1 MRPLITALTCLMLF
15 TTPVVAGE
23 SEDEVAA
30 YKAGDYQKV
39 FRLFKLLAE
48 LGNTS
53 VQYNFGLMYDNGDGI
68 PEDDIKAVHRY
79 SNAAENGLHVL
90 R

>member
-1 MRPLITALTCLMLF
+1 MLF

-23 SEDEVAA
+23 FEDGVAA

-48 LGNTS
+48 LGDAS
-53 VQYNFGLMYDNGDGI
+53 VQHNLGLMYDNGDGI
-68 PEDDIKAVHRY
+68 PEDDIKAAHRY
-79 SNAAENGLHVL
+79 SKAAEHGLHIL